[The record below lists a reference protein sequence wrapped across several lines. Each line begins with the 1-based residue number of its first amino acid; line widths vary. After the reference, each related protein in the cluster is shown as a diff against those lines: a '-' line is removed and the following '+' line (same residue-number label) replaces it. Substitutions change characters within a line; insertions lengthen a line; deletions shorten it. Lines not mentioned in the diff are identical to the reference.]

1 MKSKPLSR
9 FFLVAAFAKVKL
21 LLVDRLLPLALH
33 WRGHRA
39 WLKLLAGDKVS
50 ALKALHPMLKHKY
63 LRRRYLFSSLS
74 VTDGLAIIQYH
85 YQTVSGKVASS
96 FFPRLIKEQP
106 QIWETQT
113 DDGHFG
119 IRLTFPYDLK
129 RPERMHDHEGDLM
142 LLFEFDQKPIY
153 IICMTIV
160 PGEVAQRNFN
170 LATAGDVIFVG
181 RVQGVPGKFAEVRT
195 ATKALNDITPSRLLI
210 NATEA
215 IARIFGAELLVCVSN
230 DEQLSK
236 FQEEEDLEYYFDY
249 DNFWNDLGAHK
260 TSNGFFCIER
270 DAADKPIEE
279 IRQKHRSRTRAKRNF
294 RKSVVDATEQNLR
307 HDVFSGDVP
316 ANDAQNETAQQVH
329 VAFVNNRSN

>member
-1 MKSKPLSR
+1 MKSKPFFR

-21 LLVDRLLPLALH
+21 LLLDRLVPLVLH
-33 WRGHRA
+33 WRGHRR
-39 WLKLLAGDKVS
+39 WLNILASDKVS
-50 ALKALHPMLKHKY
+50 PLSAAHSMLKHKY

-85 YQTVSGKVASS
+85 YQTVSDKVASN
-96 FFPRLIKEQP
+96 FFPRLINEQP
-106 QIWETQT
+106 QIWEAQT
-113 DDGHFG
+113 DEGHFG

-142 LLFEFDQKPIY
+142 LLFEFDRKPIY

-170 LATAGDVIFVG
+170 LATAGDVIFIG

-195 ATKALNDITPSRLLI
+195 ATKTLNDITPSRLLI

-215 IARIFGAELLVCVSN
+215 IARVFGADLLICVSN
-230 DEQLSK
+230 AEQLSK

-249 DNFWNDLGAHK
+249 DNFWGDVGAHR
-260 TSNGFFCIER
+260 TGNGFFCIER
-270 DAADKPIEE
+270 DAAEKPIEE

-294 RKSVVDATEQNLR
+294 RKSVVDVTEQNLR
-307 HDVFSGDVP
+307 RDVFSGSVTS
-316 ANDAQNETAQQVH
+316 NDAQKHDAQQSH
-329 VAFVNNRSN
+329 VTYLNNRTN